1 LTQSASKSMSYLF
14 RSAIAAFALTALAAT
29 AQSPAQSSSN
39 ATARPTYSSSTS
51 GSYRIAGILVNAITN
66 EPVRRATVAVLATE
80 DNHTI
85 ESVVSDNEGRFS
97 LERLPA
103 AKYQLTASKRGF
115 RTGFY
120 DEHDEF
126 SSAIVTGADQ
136 DTSHLNFRL
145 TPGAVL
151 RGVVS
156 SDGGDPVE
164 GARVMLFQRPKNRGF
179 GDRMAQAGATVTDD
193 SGTYEFTD
201 LMAGEYQL
209 AVSGEPWYALH
220 GVQIRGQA
228 KPASTSNPALDV
240 AFPVTYYDST
250 TDEAAATPIVLT
262 AGSRVE
268 ANISMHAVPAL
279 HLSIQTPTKPDGSI
293 ARPELQQTVFGSMA
307 YAVSSGFL
315 DALQTGTVEMSGIA
329 PGHYQLMQG
338 DPPRIVDLEL
348 AANSQVDP
356 NGGVPASAITGTLQ
370 MASGLT
376 PPEEANLTLNRVDSG
391 PGQTVVVTAANKG
404 RFKFESVP
412 PGSWSLWAVNGS
424 KALPVVATRS
434 GGQQQPG
441 NILTTHDRPLNLA
454 VTLSDSETRIE
465 GFARKDQKG
474 VAGAMIVLAPR
485 NKAAW
490 QALIRRD
497 QSDSDGSFALR
508 DVAPGEYTIVAIQ
521 FGWSLD
527 WSRPEALARYLP
539 SGTAVT
545 VTVNSG
551 SVVRLPSPVAVQMR

>member
-1 LTQSASKSMSYLF
+1 MSRLF
-14 RSAIAAFALTALAAT
+14 RSAIAAVALTALAAASQSL
-29 AQSPAQSSSN
+29 AQPSSN
-39 ATARPTYSSSTS
+39 AAARPTYSSLSS
-51 GSYRIAGILVNAITN
+51 GSYRIAGVLVNAITG

-85 ESVVSDNEGRFS
+85 ESVVSDNDGRFS

-126 SSAIVTGADQ
+126 SSAIVTGAEQ

-151 RGVVS
+151 RGFIS

-164 GARVMLFQRPKNRGF
+164 GARVMLFQRPKNHGF

-193 SGTYEFTD
+193 SGAYEFGD

-209 AVSGEPWYALH
+209 AVSAEPWYALH
-220 GVQIRGQA
+220 GNQSGGQA
-228 KPASTSNPALDV
+228 KSASTSNPALDV

-250 TDEAAATPIVLT
+250 TDEAAATPIILT

-293 ARPELQQTVFGSMA
+293 ARPELQQTVFGNMA

-315 DALQTGTVEMSGIA
+315 DAIQSRTVEMSGIA
-329 PGHYQLMQG
+329 PGHYQLVQG
-338 DPPRIVDLEL
+338 DPPRIVDLDL
-348 AANSQVDP
+348 SANSQVDP
-356 NGGVPASAITGTLQ
+356 NSGAPASAIVGTLQ
-370 MASGLT
+370 MASGLA
-376 PPEEANLTLNRVDSG
+376 PPEEVNLTLNRVDNV
-391 PGQTVVVTAANKG
+391 PGQHVVVTVANKG
-404 RFKFESVP
+404 RFKFDSVP
-412 PGSWSLWAVNGS
+412 GGSWTLWAVNGS
-424 KALPVVATRS
+424 KALPVVATAS
-434 GGQQQPG
+434 GGHQQPG
-441 NILTTHDRPLNLA
+441 NSLTMHDRPLNLA

-508 DVAPGEYTIVAIQ
+508 DVAPGEYIVVAIQ

-527 WSRPEALARYLP
+527 WSRPEALAHYLS

-545 VTVNSG
+545 VTANSG
-551 SVVRLPSPVAVQMR
+551 TVVRLPSPIAVQMR